1 MCCDPSHSRQD
12 IFMKR
17 FSPNAH
23 YKKEFLKDFRFTGI
37 TLGMTAL
44 VSVLIF
50 VALSAKGTVSSE
62 AMPFWVLGTAVF
74 FAAMY
79 YGICFFMAAGR
90 PSIEFFEDGTFSL
103 KGKVYPLSSLDKI
116 NLSVFPN
123 NSSKQFILYNTFYLE
138 FIVGKAKSRVNLNFM
153 SRKFIPDF
161 KMMDDLISVLSVVKE
176 SSSDEAL
183 VRNVN
188 AVVTVLNYFRLER
201 ESLSDETA
209 PLKRFKQPFSY
220 PEFKDPEYC
229 SSYYVFEEYRKF
241 LNS

>member
-1 MCCDPSHSRQD
+1 
-12 IFMKR
+12 MKR

-79 YGICFFMAAGR
+79 YGMCFFIAAGR
-90 PSIEFFEDGTFSL
+90 PAIEFLGDGTFSL
-103 KGKVYPLSSLDKI
+103 KGKVYPLSSFDEI
-116 NLSVFPN
+116 NLNVFPN

-161 KMMDDLISVLSVVKE
+161 EMTDDLISVLSAVKK
-176 SSSDEAL
+176 SSSDETL
-183 VRNVN
+183 VKNIDS
-188 AVVTVLNYFRLER
+188 VVRVLNYFRSER
-201 ESLSDETA
+201 EGLGDETT
-209 PLKRFKQPFSY
+209 PLKRFKQPFIY
-220 PEFKDPEYC
+220 PGYEDSGYCFSDHVFK
-229 SSYYVFEEYRKF
+229 EYRQF
-241 LNS
+241 LNG